1 MCVSVSMAAYTS
13 RDLVED
19 FLRYKLLNSG
29 LRADSVPPR
38 LRPGGAQRG
47 QAAAAS
53 ASTSSRRSERRMTSH
68 RGVAPVESQ
77 QGEEVLPWQQLMF
90 TPTCLRVLLLMTGV
104 ADEQQL

>member
-19 FLRYKLLNSG
+19 FLRYKLLSSG

-38 LRPGGAQRG
+38 LRPAGSQRG
-47 QAAAAS
+47 PAAAAS
-53 ASTSSRRSERRMTSH
+53 ASTSSRRSERHMTSH

-77 QGEEVLPWQQLMF
+77 QGEEALPWQQLML
-90 TPTCLRVLLLMTGV
+90 TPTCLRVLLLMIGV
-104 ADEQQL
+104 DEQQL

>member
-19 FLRYKLLNSG
+19 FLRYKLHSSG

-38 LRPGGAQRG
+38 IRP
-47 QAAAAS
+47 AAAAS
-53 ASTSSRRSERRMTSH
+53 ASTSSRRSERHMTSH

-77 QGEEVLPWQQLMF
+77 QGEEALPWQQLML
-90 TPTCLRVLLLMTGV
+90 TPTCLRVLLLMIGV
-104 ADEQQL
+104 DEQQL

>member
-19 FLRYKLLNSG
+19 FLRYKLHSSG

-38 LRPGGAQRG
+38 IQP
-47 QAAAAS
+47 AAAAS
-53 ASTSSRRSERRMTSH
+53 ASTSSRRSERHMTSH

-77 QGEEVLPWQQLMF
+77 QGEEALPWQQLML
-90 TPTCLRVLLLMTGV
+90 TPTCLRVLLLMIGV
-104 ADEQQL
+104 DEQQL